1 MDPLAL
7 GLGVAGLTIGAVGGY
22 LVWGVRKQGAE
33 LQLEQERLRVESLRT
48 EAEKEALEIVR
59 QADLKAKTS
68 ETEQRDKLEKEL
80 ADRRA
85 EIERSEQ
92 RAKKREQ
99 QAERRDDQI
108 AKREEST
115 AQKEARADEALR
127 QAEAKSA
134 DLVKQADSR
143 RAEAEKLRGDLARRY
158 EEISGL
164 TPEQAKQLL
173 LQEVEKD
180 VRADVANMVRR
191 LEQEARE
198 TSDRKARQLI
208 TLAIQKCASDHVS
221 ETTVSVFNL
230 PSEEMKGRIIG
241 REGRNIR
248 ALEQAT
254 GVNLIVDDTPEAIV
268 LSCFDPMRREI
279 ARRVLEKLISDGRI
293 HPSRIEEMV
302 EKTEKQV
309 LEEAREAGE
318 AACLEL
324 QIYDIHPELVKLM
337 GRLKYRTSYGQN
349 ILQHSI
355 ECARIAEVLSSE
367 LGLDNKLVKRATFLH
382 DIGKAVSY
390 EMEGPHAAIGAGL
403 AKKHRER
410 AEVVHA
416 IEAHHFEVEPRTMTA
431 LLVIAADSISASRP
445 GARRESL
452 ESYIKRL
459 EQLETICKGFNG
471 VDKAFAVQA
480 GREVRIIV
488 QPDKLDDDNC
498 ALLAREVTKKIE
510 NEMQYPGQ
518 IKVTV
523 LRETRNTEYAR

>member
-1 MDPLAL
+1 MEPTTL
-7 GLGVAGLTIGAVGGY
+7 GLAIGGLVAGAVGGY
-22 LVWGVRKQGAE
+22 LVRGVKSNKAE
-33 LQLEQERLRVESLRT
+33 LELEQERLKIETLRT
-48 EAEKEALEIVR
+48 EAEKTALEIVR
-59 QADLKAKTS
+59 EAEQKAKT
-68 ETEQRDKLEKEL
+68 EEAERRDKLEREL
-80 ADRRA
+80 SKK
-85 EIERSEQ
+85 RSEVD
-92 RAKKREQ
+92 RTEHRLKKREEQ
-99 QAERRDDQI
+99 LDRRDEQI
-108 AKREEST
+108 LKREEVITS
-115 AQKEARADEALR
+115 KETKADEV
-127 QAEAKSA
+127 
-134 DLVKQADSR
+134 VKQVESRLADV
-143 RAEAEKLRGDLARRY
+143 EKVRVELARKC

-164 TPEQAKQLL
+164 SRDDAKKIL

-180 VRADVANMVRR
+180 VRGDMANLVHR

-198 TSDRKARQLI
+198 TADRKARQLI

-254 GVNLIVDDTPEAIV
+254 GVNIIVDDTPEAVV

-279 ARRVLEKLISDGRI
+279 AKRVLEKLISDGRI
-293 HPSRIEEMV
+293 HPSRIEEIV
-302 EKTEKQV
+302 EKTERQV
-309 LEEAREAGE
+309 LDEAREAGE

-324 QIYDIHPELVKLM
+324 QIFDIHPELVKLM

-355 ECARIAEVLSSE
+355 ECSRIGEVLASE
-367 LGLDNKLVKRATFLH
+367 LGLDAKLIKRATFLH

-390 EMEGPHAAIGAGL
+390 EIEGPHAAIGANL
-403 AKKHRER
+403 AKKHKER
-410 AEVVHA
+410 PEVVHA
-416 IEAHHFEVEPRTMTA
+416 IEAHHFEVEPRTLTA
-431 LLVIAADSISASRP
+431 FLVIAADSISASRP

-459 EQLETICKGFNG
+459 EQLETICKGFSG
-471 VDKAFAVQA
+471 VEKAFAVQA

-488 QPDKLDDDNC
+488 QPEKLDDSQC

-523 LRETRNTEYAR
+523 LRETRNVEFAR

>member
-1 MDPLAL
+1 MDLLIAAIL
-7 GLGVAGLTIGAVGGY
+7 GLVAGGVAGGYGGY
-22 LVWGVRKQGAE
+22 SWARGVAKKVE
-33 LQLEQERLRVESLRT
+33 LEIDQERLKIESLRT

-59 QADLKAKTS
+59 QAEVKAKT
-68 ETEQRDKLEKEL
+68 EEVERREKLDRDLGKRKIEVERTENRL
-80 ADRRA
+80 
-85 EIERSEQ
+85 
-92 RAKKREQ
+92 KKREEQ
-99 QAERRDDQI
+99 LDRRDEQI
-108 AKREEST
+108 LKREEST
-115 AQKEARADEALR
+115 A
-127 QAEAKSA
+127 AK
-134 DLVKQADSR
+134 DQ
-143 RAEAEKLRGDLARRY
+143 RAEQLLKQTEERLQEVDRTRAELARKC

-164 TPEQAKQLL
+164 SRDEAKAILL
-173 LQEVEKD
+173 REVEKD
-180 VRADVANMVRR
+180 IRNDMGALVRR
-191 LEQEARE
+191 LEQEAKE
-198 TSDRKARQLI
+198 TADRKARQLI
-208 TLAIQKCASDHVS
+208 SLAIQKCASDHVS
-221 ETTVSVFNL
+221 ETTVSVFHL

-254 GVNLIVDDTPEAIV
+254 GVNIIVDDTPEAVV

-293 HPSRIEEMV
+293 HPSRIEEIV

-324 QIYDIHPELVKLM
+324 QVFDIHPELVKLM

-355 ECARIAEVLSSE
+355 ECARIAEVLASE
-367 LGLDNKLVKRATFLH
+367 LGLDAKLVKRATFLH

-390 EMEGPHAAIGAGL
+390 EVEGPHAQIGANL

-410 AEVVHA
+410 PEVVHA

-459 EQLETICKGFNG
+459 EQLETICKGFEG
-471 VDKAFAVQA
+471 VEKAFAVQA

-488 QPDKLDDDNC
+488 QPERLDDNGC

-523 LRETRNTEYAR
+523 LRETRNVEFAR

>member
-1 MDPLAL
+1 MEPIVAAVLAI
-7 GLGVAGLTIGAVGGY
+7 GAGVAGTVGGY
-22 LVWGVRKQGAE
+22 AWARGVSKKVE
-33 LQLEQERLRVESLRT
+33 LEIDQERLKIEALRT

-59 QADLKAKTS
+59 QAENKAKTEES
-68 ETEQRDKLEKEL
+68 ERREKLDRELGKKKSEIDRTEHRL
-80 ADRRA
+80 
-85 EIERSEQ
+85 
-92 RAKKREQ
+92 KKREEQ
-99 QAERRDDQI
+99 LDRRDEQI
-108 AKREEST
+108 LKREEVIEAKDAKVEST
-115 AQKEARADEALR
+115 LK
-127 QAEAKSA
+127 QAETRLQEI
-134 DLVKQADSR
+134 DR
-143 RAEAEKLRGDLARRY
+143 TRAELATKC

-164 TPEQAKQLL
+164 SRDEAKAIL

-180 VRADVANMVRR
+180 VRNEMGALIRR
-191 LEQEARE
+191 LEQEAKE
-198 TSDRKARQLI
+198 TADRKARQLI
-208 TLAIQKCASDHVS
+208 SLAIQKCASDHVS
-221 ETTVSVFNL
+221 ETTVSVFHL

-254 GVNLIVDDTPEAIV
+254 GVNIIVDDTPEAVV

-324 QIYDIHPELVKLM
+324 QVFDIHPELVKLM

-355 ECARIAEVLSSE
+355 ECGRIAEVLASE
-367 LGLDNKLVKRATFLH
+367 LGLDAKLVKRATFLH

-390 EMEGPHAAIGAGL
+390 EVEGPHAQIGANL

-410 AEVVHA
+410 PEVVHA

-431 LLVIAADSISASRP
+431 MLVIAADSISASRP

-459 EQLETICKGFNG
+459 EQLETICKGFEG
-471 VDKAFAVQA
+471 VEKAFAVQA

-488 QPDKLDDDNC
+488 QPEKLDDNNC

-523 LRETRNTEYAR
+523 LRETRNVEFAR